1 MKLTNYL
8 LPVKKDKPKEAEIP
22 SHILMLRSGMCQQSS
37 SGIYSWLPLGKK
49 VLDKIEK
56 IVKNEMNDAG
66 ALEILMPT
74 IQSADL
80 WIESGRYEDYGKE
93 MLRISDR
100 NNKELLYGPTN
111 EELITDIFRSNVQSY
126 KQLPLNLYHVQWKFR
141 DELRPRF
148 GVMRGREF
156 LMKDAYSFD
165 VNLKSSINSYN
176 KMFVAYMKLFKKLGL
191 NAIPMKA
198 DTGPIGGDTSHE
210 FIIIS
215 KTGESDVYYDEKIL
229 DLQEEFDQVSYNDN
243 LLHIINKF
251 TSLYS
256 ATDEEFDPKDVRI
269 KNSKIIKTKG
279 IEVGHIFHFGQKY
292 SLPLS
297 AKITNENGENVPVY
311 MGSYGV
317 GVSRLVGAI
326 IEAFHD
332 DKGIVWPKEVTPF
345 MINII
350 NLNVENEDCNNFSN
364 KIYEFCNKLCID
376 VLYDDTKESAG
387 SKLATADLIGL
398 PYQIIIGPKG
408 TKNDIFDVKIR
419 KSNEVLNMKFEQVLN
434 FIKQSKN

>member
-1 MKLTNYL
+1 
-8 LPVKKDKPKEAEIP
+8 
-22 SHILMLRSGMCQQSS
+22 
-37 SGIYSWLPLGKK
+37 
-49 VLDKIEK
+49 
-56 IVKNEMNDAG
+56 
-66 ALEILMPT
+66 
-74 IQSADL
+74 
-80 WIESGRYEDYGKE
+80 
-93 MLRISDR
+93 
-100 NNKELLYGPTN
+100 
-111 EELITDIFRSNVQSY
+111 
-126 KQLPLNLYHVQWKFR
+126 
-141 DELRPRF
+141 
-148 GVMRGREF
+148 
-156 LMKDAYSFD
+156 
-165 VNLKSSINSYN
+165 
-176 KMFVAYMKLFKKLGL
+176 
-191 NAIPMKA
+191 
-198 DTGPIGGDTSHE
+198 
-210 FIIIS
+210 
-215 KTGESDVYYDEKIL
+215 
-229 DLQEEFDQVSYNDN
+229 
-243 LLHIINKF
+243 
-251 TSLYS
+251 
-256 ATDEEFDPKDVRI
+256 
-269 KNSKIIKTKG
+269 
-279 IEVGHIFHFGQKY
+279 
-292 SLPLS
+292 
-297 AKITNENGENVPVY
+297 